1 MFSLSSLSSPLE
13 LLVRA
18 AIKEL
23 ILFDQEYARNK
34 GIIGC
39 YAMLTVTK
47 DTKTIYSRVSTKPP
61 ANDAKTPLPVDIRL
75 SKTLLLNLPNSM

>member
-23 ILFDQEYARNK
+23 ILFDQEYVRNK

-47 DTKTIYSRVSTKPP
+47 D
-61 ANDAKTPLPVDIRL
+61 
-75 SKTLLLNLPNSM
+75 

>member
-1 MFSLSSLSSPLE
+1 MFSLPSSPSPLK
-13 LLVRA
+13 LPVRA

-34 GIIGC
+34 GIIVC

-47 DTKTIYSRVSTKPP
+47 D
-61 ANDAKTPLPVDIRL
+61 
-75 SKTLLLNLPNSM
+75 

>member
-1 MFSLSSLSSPLE
+1 MFSLSSLSSPLK
-13 LLVRA
+13 LPVRA

-47 DTKTIYSRVSTKPP
+47 D
-61 ANDAKTPLPVDIRL
+61 
-75 SKTLLLNLPNSM
+75 